1 MFEYLMEN
9 KEMKINA
16 VNEHRLQT
24 YARSSRKTASAVLN
38 EALEFWYEIQGEIVQ
53 DEMDKRNAPRTR
65 KRPLAFPVMQ
75 ANQ

>member
-53 DEMDKRNAPRTR
+53 DEMDKRNTPQVR
-65 KRPLAFPVMQ
+65 KRPLAFPVT
-75 ANQ
+75 AS